1 MRGDREAGFQ
11 PLKNNKGRAST
22 TGIILQIQVFFCKRS
37 AFILLLPEV
46 Y

>member
-1 MRGDREAGFQ
+1 MSEKIKRLGI
-11 PLKNNKGRAST
+11 NKGKAST
-22 TGIILQIQVFFCKRS
+22 TGIILQIQVFFCKCS